1 MKVLLIVPTIC
12 IRANDTLI
20 YDYSELRHSRM
31 FLARIRRAGVSVAF
45 AECRTLT
52 ETIALRRYL
61 PGLGPSAGF
70 LSLLRQRKESKKY
83 DPGVA
88 LHRAACKRLR
98 CWQGYRLC
106 NTKNGKVRKL
116 ACGSNIG
123 LSISIS
129 CIAQSAVTH
138 GNYRSQ
144 KQRQH
149 DRYSRILVLV

>member
-1 MKVLLIVPTIC
+1 
-12 IRANDTLI
+12 
-20 YDYSELRHSRM
+20 M

-52 ETIALRRYL
+52 KTIALHRYL
-61 PGLGPSAGF
+61 PGLGPSADF
-70 LSLLRQRKESKKY
+70 LSLLRQRKEPKKG

-98 CWQGYRLC
+98 CWQRKACFAKPCQHPLQGSRLC

-129 CIAQSAVTH
+129 CIAQSAATH